1 MSNTTNIISG
11 GGKPGGNVWLLAIR
25 PRTLPAAVAPVLVG
39 AGAAAAAHRFAIG
52 PVLAAFLAAL
62 LFQIGANLAND
73 VFDHLKGADTAER
86 LGPTRVT
93 QAGLIAP
100 KSVLTA
106 MWLVFA
112 LSLPLGVYL
121 VYVGGWPVAAI
132 GLTAIVAAIAYT
144 GGPYP
149 LGYNGLGE
157 LFVFLYFGLAA
168 VCGTCL
174 VSAGLV
180 TPAAWLAA
188 IPLGL
193 LAMAILVVNNLRDL
207 NTDTIAGKRTLAVR
221 MGRTA
226 TLAEYR
232 LLLVFAY
239 LIPVL
244 MALVRVASPWV
255 LLTWLSLPLALT
267 LWKQIG
273 TLQGR
278 PLNMVLGNTA
288 RLELVYGVLM
298 TAGLVLSR

>member
-1 MSNTTNIISG
+1 VSNTISG
-11 GGKPGGNVWLLAIR
+11 GSKPNTNVWLLAIR

-39 AGAAAAAHRFAIG
+39 AGAAAATHHATFL
-52 PVLAAFLAAL
+52 PVVAAFLAAL

-93 QAGLIAP
+93 QAGLLAP
-100 KSVLTA
+100 KAVLTA
-106 MWLVFA
+106 MWAVFL
-112 LSLPLGVYL
+112 LSLSLGAYL
-121 VYVGGWPVAAI
+121 VYIGGWPVAAI

-157 LFVFLYFGLAA
+157 LFVFIYFGLAA

-174 VSAGLV
+174 VSAGQV

-207 NTDTIAGKRTLAVR
+207 NTDLIAGKRTLAVR
-221 MGRTA
+221 MGRAA

-239 LIPVL
+239 LIPVVMTL
-244 MALVRVASPWV
+244 LEVASPWV
-255 LLTWLSLPLALT
+255 LLTWLSLPLTLT

-273 TLQGR
+273 TLEGR

-298 TAGLVLSR
+298 TFGLVLSR